1 MIKLNEDRLFNEFE
15 SKDKADWVKD
25 SLKIAKAESINAL
38 ETSTYEGITLAP
50 FYAKEDAIQ
59 NALYPSDF
67 PDNWLNREEVKEMGD
82 ASELLQKG
90 TTSLSF
96 HLNKTSNIESLT
108 KGLKD
113 IPLHFVVEDDFEDFA
128 SLANYQ
134 GIASIDL
141 DYFAHNHS
149 EKSLK
154 NLAHLLQ
161 NSNHK
166 ALCINTQAFGNE
178 GANAVQELAVAIS
191 LFVEYLDQLTEQCI
205 NPEILFAQSHFSFTI
220 GANYFME
227 IAKFRAMRLLW
238 KRLSHAYK
246 VSPAV
251 CQIHAQTSTLNKSQK
266 DAYNNMIRATTEAM
280 SAIIAGVNAI
290 TVAPYNASFA
300 LSDDFSER
308 IARNVSTIL
317 GIESHLDKV
326 KDISAGT
333 YYIEFLTK
341 SLLDKSWELFLEIE
355 QKGGFSKASSFIKS
369 QIAQTATQRKE
380 DIESQKKIWVGVN
393 KYQDPK
399 EE

>member
-38 ETSTYEGITLAP
+38 ETSTYEGIMLAP

-134 GIASIDL
+134 GIASIDF
-141 DYFAHNHS
+141 DYLAHNHS

-166 ALCINTQAFGNE
+166 ALCINTRAFGNE

-191 LFVEYLDQLTEQCI
+191 LFVECLDQLTEQGI

-238 KRLSHAYK
+238 KRLSYAYK

-300 LSDDFSER
+300 VSDDFSER

-317 GIESHLDKV
+317 GVESHLDKV